1 MIRLYSKLCKYF
13 NKNSIQNDVDIFNK
27 YMKNVNIHN
36 LSCPFCGSKHSL
48 TTFATYE
55 RHLVT
60 YHNKKST
67 DNRII
72 ITRCKC
78 SSCGH
83 THAILPTV
91 IVPYMSFSFN
101 FTVSII
107 YDYLTHNFKSIEA
120 MCNHYGISISTFY
133 RIFKEFKVHK
143 QLWLGILEDKLISNL
158 TFITQLLNS
167 DSLEI
172 ETFIINFFNKIGI
185 SFFQRTS

>member
-1 MIRLYSKLCKYF
+1 MIRLFSKLCKYF
-13 NKNSIQNDVDIFNK
+13 NKNNTKNDVDSFNE
-27 YMKNVNIHN
+27 YMESVNIHN
-36 LSCPFCGSKHSL
+36 LSCPFCGAKHSL
-48 TTFATYE
+48 TTFSTYK

-67 DNRII
+67 DNII
-72 ITRCKC
+72 TITRCKC

-107 YDYLTHNFKSIEA
+107 YEYLTHNFKSIEV
-120 MCNHYGISISTFY
+120 MCDHYGISTPQFY
-133 RIFKEFKVHK
+133 RIFKIFKMHK
-143 QLWLGILEDKLISNL
+143 QLWLGMLEDNVTSSL
-158 TFITQLLNS
+158 TFITQLLKC